1 MTCALSPIGSQGHN
15 KMMQDQCS
23 GLDVIFNTLGFF
35 SFLYD
40 ISCGF
45 VILFNDPYALLFVL
59 LAALVGIIFGALP
72 GLTAAAAIAM
82 MLPILIAY
90 NDEIGGLA
98 GLAFLYV
105 IGKSGRY
112 GGSIAAIL
120 FNTPGTAASA
130 ATMQDGYPM
139 TQKGKAGKALKTATI
154 ASAYGDYFGEIVL
167 IFGAVIIAT
176 FTRKFGPPENFA
188 IYLMAFVV
196 IGSVV
201 SDSIVKGIISTLFG
215 AIIGL
220 IGEDVITGQFKMT
233 MGIDELEAGMALVPL
248 LIGVFVIS
256 EVIVQAEKAAKIKM
270 INVVPKT
277 LDSGED
283 YFTWMEFKR
292 CIPLM
297 FRSSVY
303 GSLIGMMPG
312 LGSSV
317 ACFVAYG
324 EEKRRAKNKDEWGTG
339 VVEGIVAPESA
350 NNAVSGP
357 SMIPLLTLGIPGST
371 IAAVLIGMF
380 LVNGLQPGPSIFAEE
395 PPLFIGGQLI
405 SPREFIFGIFAA
417 GLIGIACYALIGYF
431 AASFVGKMI
440 AILPSQYLYPFIFMT
455 ALAASYSSRASIWD
469 VGFAL
474 LFGVIGYAM
483 RRTNFSAAAFIIA
496 FVLTASMEEAFR
508 QSMIISDKGFLIFAS
523 FEYQNKFSYAP
534 IFLLIGAAVV
544 VLRSWSSIKARKNH
558 S

>member
-1 MTCALSPIGSQGHN
+1 MFFE
-15 KMMQDQCS
+15 D
-23 GLDVIFNTLGFF
+23 IFG
-35 SFLYD
+35 
-40 ISCGF
+40 GF
-45 VILFNDPYALLFVL
+45 VTLFSDPYAIWFVF
-59 LAALVGIIFGALP
+59 LAAFVGIVFGALP

-139 TQKGKAGKALKTATI
+139 TQSGRAGKALKTATV
-154 ASAYGDYFGEIVL
+154 ASAFGDYFGEIVL
-167 IFGAVIIAT
+167 IFGAVSIAA
-176 FTRKFGPPENFA
+176 FTKKFGPPENFA
-188 IYLMAFVV
+188 IYLMAFFVV
-196 IGSVV
+196 GSVV
-201 SDSIVKGIISTLFG
+201 GDSIIKGIVSTLFG
-215 AIIGL
+215 AAIAL
-220 IGEDVITGQFKMT
+220 IGEDTITGQFKMT
-233 MGIDELEAGMALVPL
+233 MGIDELESGMALVPL

-256 EVIVQAEKAAKIKM
+256 EVIIQAEKAAKVKM
-270 INVVPKT
+270 IDFDKSK
-277 LDSGED
+277 LDDPSAH
-283 YFTWMEFKR
+283 YFTWPEFKR
-292 CIPLM
+292 CFPLM
-297 FRSSVY
+297 FRSSIY

-339 VVEGIVAPESA
+339 VVEGIAAPESA

-380 LVNGLQPGPSIFAEE
+380 LVNGLQVGPQIFATE
-395 PPLFIGGQLI
+395 PPLFVAGQMM
-405 SPREFIFGIFAA
+405 SPREFIFAVFAA
-417 GLIGIACYALIGYF
+417 GLVGIGAYAIIGYF
-431 AASFVGKMI
+431 AAPMIGKAI
-440 AILPSQYLYPFIFMT
+440 AVLPTQYLYPVIFMIS
-455 ALAASYSSRASIWD
+455 LAASYSSRASIWD
-469 VGFAL
+469 VGFAI
-474 LFGVIGYAM
+474 LFGVIGYGM

-496 FVLTASMEEAFR
+496 FVLTSSMEESFR
-508 QSMIISDKGFLIFAS
+508 QSMIISDNGIMVFLN

-534 IFLLIGAAVV
+534 IFLIIGAIVV
-544 VLRSWSSIKARKNH
+544 GFRAYSTIARNKKA
-558 S
+558 

>member
-1 MTCALSPIGSQGHN
+1 MIFTDILGGFETLLN
-15 KMMQDQCS
+15 DQ
-23 GLDVIFNTLGFF
+23 
-35 SFLYD
+35 
-40 ISCGF
+40 
-45 VILFNDPYALLFVL
+45 YAIWFVL
-59 LAALVGIIFGALP
+59 LASFVGIVFGALP

-139 TQKGKAGKALKTATI
+139 TQSGRAGKALKTATI
-154 ASAYGDYFGEIVL
+154 SSAFGDYFGEIVL
-167 IFGAVIIAT
+167 IFGAVFIAT

-188 IYLMAFVV
+188 IYLMAFVI

-201 SDSIVKGIISTLFG
+201 SDSIIKGIISTLFG
-215 AIIGL
+215 ASIAL
-220 IGEDVITGQFKMT
+220 IGEDTITGQFKMT
-233 MGIDELEAGMALVPL
+233 MGIDELESGMALVPL

-256 EVIVQAEKAAKIKM
+256 EVIIQAEKSAKVKM
-270 INVVPKT
+270 IDMSADGIDDPT
-277 LDSGED
+277 AQ
-283 YFTWMEFKR
+283 YFTWAEFKR
-292 CIPLM
+292 CLPLM
-297 FRSSVY
+297 FRSSII

-324 EEKRRAKNKDEWGTG
+324 EEKRKAKNKDKWGTG
-339 VVEGIVAPESA
+339 VVEGIAAPESA

-380 LVNGLQPGPSIFAEE
+380 LVNGLQVGPQIFATE
-395 PPLFIGGQLI
+395 PPLFMGGQLI
-405 SPREFIFGIFAA
+405 SPREFIFGMFAA
-417 GLIGIACYALIGYF
+417 GLVGIACYALIGYF
-431 AASFVGKMI
+431 LAPFIGRLISK
-440 AILPSQYLYPFIFMT
+440 LPTQYLYPFIFMISI
-455 ALAASYSSRASIWD
+455 AASYSSRASIWD

-474 LFGVIGYAM
+474 LFGVIGYGM

-508 QSMIISDKGFLIFAS
+508 QSMIISDNGLMLFLS

-534 IFLLIGAAVV
+534 IFLIIGTAVV
-544 VLRSWSSIKARKNH
+544 VFRAISSHRAKNKAH

>member
-1 MTCALSPIGSQGHN
+1 MFFE
-15 KMMQDQCS
+15 D
-23 GLDVIFNTLGFF
+23 IFGGFTTLF
-35 SFLYD
+35 S
-40 ISCGF
+40 
-45 VILFNDPYALLFVL
+45 DPYAIWFVF
-59 LAALVGIIFGALP
+59 LAAFVGIVFGALP

-139 TQKGKAGKALKTATI
+139 TQSGRAGKALKTATI
-154 ASAYGDYFGEIVL
+154 ASAYGDYFGEFVL
-167 IFGAVIIAT
+167 IFGAVSIAT
-176 FTRKFGPPENFA
+176 FTKQFGPPENFA
-188 IYLMAFVV
+188 IYLMAFFVV
-196 IGSVV
+196 GSVV
-201 SDSIVKGIISTLFG
+201 GDSIIKGIISTLFG
-215 AIIGL
+215 AAIAL
-220 IGEDVITGQFKMT
+220 IGEDTITGQFKMT
-233 MGIDELEAGMALVPL
+233 MGIDELESGMALVPL

-256 EVIVQAEKAAKIKM
+256 EVIIQAEKAAKVKM
-270 INVVPKT
+270 IDIDKT
-277 LDSGED
+277 KLDDPSAH
-283 YFTWMEFKR
+283 YFTWPEFKR
-292 CIPLM
+292 CFPLM
-297 FRSSVY
+297 FRSSIY

-339 VVEGIVAPESA
+339 VVEGIAAPESA

-380 LVNGLQPGPSIFAEE
+380 LVNGLQVGPQIFATE
-395 PPLFIGGQLI
+395 PPLFVAGQMM
-405 SPREFIFGIFAA
+405 SPREFIFGVFAA
-417 GLIGIACYALIGYF
+417 GLVGIGAYAIIGYF
-431 AASFVGKMI
+431 AAPMIGKAI
-440 AILPSQYLYPFIFMT
+440 AVLPTQYLYPVIFMIS
-455 ALAASYSSRASIWD
+455 LAASYSSRASIWD
-469 VGFAL
+469 VGFAI
-474 LFGVIGYAM
+474 LFGVIGYGM

-496 FVLTASMEEAFR
+496 FVLTSSMEEAFR
-508 QSMIISDKGFLIFAS
+508 QSMIISDVGVMVFFN

-534 IFLLIGAAVV
+534 IFLIIGAVV
-544 VLRSWSSIKARKNH
+544 VGIRAFSIMSKNKADREK
-558 S
+558 

>member
-1 MTCALSPIGSQGHN
+1 
-15 KMMQDQCS
+15 
-23 GLDVIFNTLGFF
+23 
-35 SFLYD
+35 
-40 ISCGF
+40 
-45 VILFNDPYALLFVL
+45 
-59 LAALVGIIFGALP
+59 
-72 GLTAAAAIAM
+72 M

-139 TQKGKAGKALKTATI
+139 TQSGRAGKALKTATI
-154 ASAYGDYFGEIVL
+154 SSAFGDYFGEIVL
-167 IFGAVIIAT
+167 IFGAVFIAT

-188 IYLMAFVV
+188 IYLMAFII

-201 SDSIVKGIISTLFG
+201 SDSIIKGIISTLFG
-215 AIIGL
+215 ASIAL
-220 IGEDVITGQFKMT
+220 IGEDTITGQFKMT
-233 MGIDELEAGMALVPL
+233 MGIDELESGMALVPL

-256 EVIVQAEKAAKIKM
+256 EVIIQAEKSAKVKM
-270 INVVPKT
+270 IDMSADGIDDPT
-277 LDSGED
+277 AQ
-283 YFTWMEFKR
+283 YFTWAEFKR
-292 CIPLM
+292 CLPLM
-297 FRSSVY
+297 FRSSII

-324 EEKRRAKNKDEWGTG
+324 EEKRKAKNKDKWGTG
-339 VVEGIVAPESA
+339 VVEGIAAPESA

-380 LVNGLQPGPSIFAEE
+380 LVNGLQVGPQIFATE
-395 PPLFIGGQLI
+395 PPLFMGGQLI
-405 SPREFIFGIFAA
+405 SPREFIFGMFAA
-417 GLIGIACYALIGYF
+417 GLVGIACYALIGYF
-431 AASFVGKMI
+431 LAPVIGRVISK
-440 AILPSQYLYPFIFMT
+440 LPTQYLYPFIFMISI
-455 ALAASYSSRASIWD
+455 AASYSSRASIWD

-474 LFGVIGYAM
+474 LFGVIGYGM

-508 QSMIISDKGFLIFAS
+508 QSMIISDNGLMLFLS

-534 IFLLIGAAVV
+534 IFLIIGTAVV
-544 VLRSWSSIKARKNH
+544 VFRAISSQRAKSKAG

>member
-1 MTCALSPIGSQGHN
+1 MEMHQNQCAGLQEWFDTMGFLS
-15 KMMQDQCS
+15 
-23 GLDVIFNTLGFF
+23 IFF
-35 SFLYD
+35 D

-45 VILFNDPYALLFVL
+45 VTLFADPYALIFVV
-59 LAALVGIIFGALP
+59 LAAFVGIVFGALP

-90 NDEIGGLA
+90 NDEIGALSGLV
-98 GLAFLYV
+98 FLYV
-105 IGKSGRY
+105 VGKSGRY

-139 TQKGKAGKALKTATI
+139 TQKGQAGKALKTATV
-154 ASAYGDYFGEIVL
+154 ASAFGDYSGEIVL
-167 IFGAVIIAT
+167 IFGAVAIAA

-201 SDSIVKGIISTLFG
+201 SDSIIKGILSTLFG
-215 AIIGL
+215 GVVGL

-233 MGIDELEAGMALVPL
+233 MGIDELESGMALVPL

-256 EVIVQAEKAAKIKM
+256 EVIIQAEKSAKVKM
-270 INVVPKT
+270 IDLAPEGDVDPT
-277 LDSGED
+277 DH
-283 YFTWMEFKR
+283 YFTWPEFKR
-292 CIPLM
+292 CVPLM
-297 FRSSVY
+297 FRSSIY

-324 EEKRRAKNKDEWGTG
+324 EEKRRAKNKNDWGTG
-339 VVEGIVAPESA
+339 VVEGVAAPESA

-380 LVNGLQPGPSIFAEE
+380 LVNGLQPGPTIFSSDTTVSYFVPSTKDFFEITSREYIFAV
-395 PPLFIGGQLI
+395 
-405 SPREFIFGIFAA
+405 FAA
-417 GLIGIACYALIGYF
+417 GLVGIAAYSLIGYF
-431 AASFVGKMI
+431 GAPLVGRVI
-440 AILPSQYLYPFIFMT
+440 AFLPTQYLYPFIFMT
-455 ALAASYSSRASIWD
+455 ALGASYSSRASIWD

-496 FVLTASMEEAFR
+496 FVLTASMEESFR
-508 QSMIISDKGFLIFAS
+508 QSMIIADNGLWIFLN
-523 FEYQNKFSYAP
+523 FEYQGKFSYAP
-534 IFLLIGAAVV
+534 IFLLIGLAVV
-544 VLRSWSSIKARKNH
+544 LLRSWSTYRAQAKES

>member
-1 MTCALSPIGSQGHN
+1 MFFE
-15 KMMQDQCS
+15 D
-23 GLDVIFNTLGFF
+23 IFGGFTTLF
-35 SFLYD
+35 S
-40 ISCGF
+40 
-45 VILFNDPYALLFVL
+45 DPYAIWFVF
-59 LAALVGIIFGALP
+59 LAAFVGIVFGALP

-139 TQKGKAGKALKTATI
+139 TQSGRAGKALKTATI
-154 ASAYGDYFGEIVL
+154 ASAYGDYFGEFVL
-167 IFGAVIIAT
+167 IFGAVSIAT
-176 FTRKFGPPENFA
+176 FTKQFGPPENFA
-188 IYLMAFVV
+188 IYLMAFFVV
-196 IGSVV
+196 GSVV
-201 SDSIVKGIISTLFG
+201 GDSIIKGIISTLFG
-215 AIIGL
+215 AAIAL
-220 IGEDVITGQFKMT
+220 IGEDTITGQFKMT
-233 MGIDELEAGMALVPL
+233 MGIDELESGMALVPL

-256 EVIVQAEKAAKIKM
+256 EVIIQAEKAAKVKM
-270 INVVPKT
+270 IDIDKT
-277 LDSGED
+277 KLDD
-283 YFTWMEFKR
+283 PTAHYFTWPEFKR
-292 CIPLM
+292 CFPLM
-297 FRSSVY
+297 FRSSIY

-339 VVEGIVAPESA
+339 VVEGIAAPESA

-380 LVNGLQPGPSIFAEE
+380 LVNGLQVGPQIFATE
-395 PPLFIGGQLI
+395 PPLFVAGQMM
-405 SPREFIFGIFAA
+405 SPREFIFGVFAA
-417 GLIGIACYALIGYF
+417 GLVGIGAYAIIGYF
-431 AASFVGKMI
+431 AAPMI
-440 AILPSQYLYPFIFMT
+440 GRAIAVLPTQYLYPVIFMIS
-455 ALAASYSSRASIWD
+455 LAASYSSRASIWD
-469 VGFAL
+469 VGFAV
-474 LFGVIGYAM
+474 LFGVIGYGM

-496 FVLTASMEEAFR
+496 FVLTSSMEEAFR
-508 QSMIISDKGFLIFAS
+508 QSMIISDNGIMVFLN
-523 FEYQNKFSYAP
+523 FEYMGKFSYAP
-534 IFLLIGAAVV
+534 IFLIIGAIVV
-544 VLRSWSSIKARKNH
+544 GFRAYSTIAKNKKA
-558 S
+558 

>member
-1 MTCALSPIGSQGHN
+1 MVFADIIGG
-15 KMMQDQCS
+15 
-23 GLDVIFNTLGFF
+23 FTTLF
-35 SFLYD
+35 S
-40 ISCGF
+40 
-45 VILFNDPYALLFVL
+45 DPYAIYFVV
-59 LAALVGIIFGALP
+59 LAAFVGIVFGALP

-139 TQKGKAGKALKTATI
+139 TQSGRAGKALKTATV
-154 ASAYGDYFGEIVL
+154 ASAYGDYFGEIIL
-167 IFGAVIIAT
+167 IFGAVAIAA
-176 FTRKFGPPENFA
+176 FTKKFGPPENFA

-201 SDSIVKGIISTLFG
+201 SDSIIKGIISTLFG
-215 AIIGL
+215 AVIAL
-220 IGEDVITGQFKMT
+220 IGEDTITGQFKMT
-233 MGIDELEAGMALVPL
+233 MGIDELESGMALVPL

-256 EVIVQAEKAAKIKM
+256 EVIIQAEKAAKVKM
-270 INVVPKT
+270 ID
-277 LDSGED
+277 LDKSKLD
-283 YFTWMEFKR
+283 DPTAHYFTWPEFKR
-292 CIPLM
+292 CFPLM
-297 FRSSVY
+297 FRSSIY

-324 EEKRRAKNKDEWGTG
+324 EEKRKAKNKDKWGTG
-339 VVEGIVAPESA
+339 VVEGIAAPESA

-380 LVNGLQPGPSIFAEE
+380 LVNGLQVGPQIFATE
-395 PPLFIGGQLI
+395 PPLFVAGQMM

-417 GLIGIACYALIGYF
+417 GLVGIACYAVIGYF
-431 AASFVGKMI
+431 TAPLIGRAI
-440 AILPSQYLYPFIFMT
+440 AILPTQYLYPFIFMIS
-455 ALAASYSSRASIWD
+455 LAASYSSRASIWD
-469 VGFAL
+469 VGFAI
-474 LFGVIGYAM
+474 LFGIIGYGM

-496 FVLTASMEEAFR
+496 FVLTSSMEEAFR
-508 QSMIISDKGFLIFAS
+508 QSMIISDNGIWLFFS

-544 VLRSWSSIKARKNH
+544 IIRAVSSMSKNKNVTPK
-558 S
+558 

>member
-1 MTCALSPIGSQGHN
+1 MLQNQCANLQTFFENAGFLS
-15 KMMQDQCS
+15 
-23 GLDVIFNTLGFF
+23 IF
-35 SFLYD
+35 YD

-45 VILFNDPYALLFVL
+45 IVLFNDPYALIFVI
-59 LAALVGIIFGALP
+59 LAAIVGIVFGALP

-139 TQKGKAGKALKTATI
+139 TQKGKAGKALKSATI
-154 ASAYGDYFGEIVL
+154 ASAFGDYFGEIVL
-167 IFGAVIIAT
+167 IFGAVSIAA

-201 SDSIVKGIISTLFG
+201 TDSIVKGIISTLFG
-215 AIIGL
+215 AVIGL

-233 MGIDELEAGMALVPL
+233 MGVDELESGMALVPL

-270 INVVPKT
+270 MDVAPEAN
-277 LDSGED
+277 LDKSED
-283 YFTWMEFKR
+283 YFTWAEFKR
-292 CIPLM
+292 CTPLM
-297 FRSSVY
+297 FRSSIY

-339 VVEGIVAPESA
+339 IVEGIVAPESA

-380 LVNGLQPGPSIFAEE
+380 LVNGLQPGPTIFATE
-395 PPLFIGGQLI
+395 PPLFMGGQLI
-405 SPREFIFGIFAA
+405 SPREFIFGVFAA
-417 GLIGIACYALIGYF
+417 GLIGIAAYAIIGYF
-431 AASFVGKMI
+431 GASWVGKII
-440 AILPSQYLYPFIFMT
+440 AYLPTQYLYPFIFMT

-496 FVLTASMEEAFR
+496 FVLTSSMEEAFR
-508 QSMIISDKGFLIFAS
+508 QSMIISDTGFFIFTS
-523 FEYQNKFSYAP
+523 FEYQGKFSYAP
-534 IFLLIGAAVV
+534 IFLMIGAAVV
-544 VLRSWSSIKARKNH
+544 IMRAWSSFRAPK
-558 S
+558 

>member
-1 MTCALSPIGSQGHN
+1 MFFE
-15 KMMQDQCS
+15 D
-23 GLDVIFNTLGFF
+23 IFGGFTTLF
-35 SFLYD
+35 S
-40 ISCGF
+40 
-45 VILFNDPYALLFVL
+45 DPYAIWFVF
-59 LAALVGIIFGALP
+59 LAAFVGIVFGALP

-139 TQKGKAGKALKTATI
+139 TQSGRAGKALKTATI
-154 ASAYGDYFGEIVL
+154 ASAYGDYFGEFVL
-167 IFGAVIIAT
+167 IFGAVSIAT
-176 FTRKFGPPENFA
+176 FTKQFGPPENFA
-188 IYLMAFVV
+188 IYLMAFFVV
-196 IGSVV
+196 GSVV
-201 SDSIVKGIISTLFG
+201 GDSIIKGIISTLFG
-215 AIIGL
+215 AAIAL
-220 IGEDVITGQFKMT
+220 IGEDTITGQFKMT
-233 MGIDELEAGMALVPL
+233 MGIDELESGMALVPL

-256 EVIVQAEKAAKIKM
+256 EVIIQAEKAAKVKM
-270 INVVPKT
+270 IDIDKT
-277 LDSGED
+277 KLDD
-283 YFTWMEFKR
+283 PTAHYFTWPEFKR
-292 CIPLM
+292 CFPLM
-297 FRSSVY
+297 FRSSIY

-339 VVEGIVAPESA
+339 VVEGIAAPESA

-380 LVNGLQPGPSIFAEE
+380 LVNGLQVGPQIFATE
-395 PPLFIGGQLI
+395 PPLFVAGQMM
-405 SPREFIFGIFAA
+405 SPREFIFGVFAA
-417 GLIGIACYALIGYF
+417 GLVGIGAYAIIGYF
-431 AASFVGKMI
+431 AAPMIGKAI
-440 AILPSQYLYPFIFMT
+440 AVLPTQYLYPVIFMIS
-455 ALAASYSSRASIWD
+455 LAASYSSRASIWD
-469 VGFAL
+469 VGFAI
-474 LFGVIGYAM
+474 LFGVIGYGM

-496 FVLTASMEEAFR
+496 FVLTSSMEEAFR
-508 QSMIISDKGFLIFAS
+508 QSMIISDVGIMVFFN

-534 IFLLIGAAVV
+534 IFLIIGAVV
-544 VLRSWSSIKARKNH
+544 VGIRAFSIMSKNKADREK
-558 S
+558 

>member
-1 MTCALSPIGSQGHN
+1 M
-15 KMMQDQCS
+15 
-23 GLDVIFNTLGFF
+23 IFTDILG
-35 SFLYD
+35 
-40 ISCGF
+40 GF
-45 VILFNDPYALLFVL
+45 ETLFNDQYAIWFVL
-59 LAALVGIIFGALP
+59 LASFVGIIFGALP

-139 TQKGKAGKALKTATI
+139 TQSGRAGKALKTATI
-154 ASAYGDYFGEIVL
+154 SSAFGDYFGEIVL
-167 IFGAVIIAT
+167 IFGAVFIAT

-188 IYLMAFVV
+188 IYLMAFVI

-201 SDSIVKGIISTLFG
+201 SDSIIKGIISTLFG
-215 AIIGL
+215 ASIDL
-220 IGEDVITGQFKMT
+220 IGEDTITGQFKMT
-233 MGIDELEAGMALVPL
+233 MGIDELESGMALVPL

-256 EVIVQAEKAAKIKM
+256 EVIIQAEKSAKVKM
-270 INVVPKT
+270 IDMSADGIDDPT
-277 LDSGED
+277 AQ
-283 YFTWMEFKR
+283 YFTWAEFKR
-292 CIPLM
+292 CLPLM
-297 FRSSVY
+297 FRSSII

-324 EEKRRAKNKDEWGTG
+324 EEKRKAKNKDKWGTG
-339 VVEGIVAPESA
+339 IVEGIAAPESA

-380 LVNGLQPGPSIFAEE
+380 LVNGLQVGPQIFATE
-395 PPLFIGGQLI
+395 PPLFMGGQLI
-405 SPREFIFGIFAA
+405 SPREFIFGMFAA
-417 GLIGIACYALIGYF
+417 GLVGIACYALIGYF
-431 AASFVGKMI
+431 LAPFIGRLISK
-440 AILPSQYLYPFIFMT
+440 LPTQYLYPFIFMISI
-455 ALAASYSSRASIWD
+455 AASYSSRASIWD

-474 LFGVIGYAM
+474 LFGVIGYGM

-508 QSMIISDKGFLIFAS
+508 QSMIISDNGLLLFLS

-534 IFLLIGAAVV
+534 IFLIIGTAVV
-544 VLRSWSSIKARKNH
+544 VFRAISSHRAKNKAH

>member
-1 MTCALSPIGSQGHN
+1 MIFTDILGGFETLLN
-15 KMMQDQCS
+15 DQ
-23 GLDVIFNTLGFF
+23 
-35 SFLYD
+35 
-40 ISCGF
+40 
-45 VILFNDPYALLFVL
+45 YAIWFVL
-59 LAALVGIIFGALP
+59 LASFVGIVFGALP

-139 TQKGKAGKALKTATI
+139 TQSGRAGKALKTATI
-154 ASAYGDYFGEIVL
+154 SSAFGDYFGEIVL
-167 IFGAVIIAT
+167 IFGAVFIAT

-188 IYLMAFVV
+188 IYLMAFVI

-201 SDSIVKGIISTLFG
+201 SDSIIKGIISTLFG
-215 AIIGL
+215 ASIAL
-220 IGEDVITGQFKMT
+220 IGEDTITGQFKMT
-233 MGIDELEAGMALVPL
+233 MGIDELESGMALVPL

-256 EVIVQAEKAAKIKM
+256 EVIIQAEKSAKVKM
-270 INVVPKT
+270 IDMSADGIDDPT
-277 LDSGED
+277 AQ
-283 YFTWMEFKR
+283 YFTWAEFKR
-292 CIPLM
+292 CLPLM
-297 FRSSVY
+297 FRSSII

-324 EEKRRAKNKDEWGTG
+324 EEKRKAKNKDKWGTG
-339 VVEGIVAPESA
+339 VVEGIAAPESA

-380 LVNGLQPGPSIFAEE
+380 LVNGLQVGPQIFATE
-395 PPLFIGGQLI
+395 PPLFMGGQLI
-405 SPREFIFGIFAA
+405 SPREFIFGMFAA
-417 GLIGIACYALIGYF
+417 GLVGIACYALVGYF
-431 AASFVGKMI
+431 LAPFIGRLISK
-440 AILPSQYLYPFIFMT
+440 LPTQYLYPFIFMISI
-455 ALAASYSSRASIWD
+455 AASYSSRASIWD

-474 LFGVIGYAM
+474 LFGVIGYGM

-508 QSMIISDKGFLIFAS
+508 QSMIISDNGLMLFLS

-534 IFLLIGAAVV
+534 IFLIIGTAVV
-544 VLRSWSSIKARKNH
+544 VFRAISSHRAKNKAH

>member
-1 MTCALSPIGSQGHN
+1 MFQNQCANLQTYFEHSGFLS
-15 KMMQDQCS
+15 
-23 GLDVIFNTLGFF
+23 IF
-35 SFLYD
+35 YD

-45 VILFNDPYALLFVL
+45 VVLFNDPYALIFVV
-59 LAALVGIIFGALP
+59 LAAIVGIVFGALP

-139 TQKGKAGKALKTATI
+139 TQKGKAGKALKAATI
-154 ASAYGDYFGEIVL
+154 ASAFGDYFGEIIL
-167 IFGAVIIAT
+167 IFGAVTIAA

-201 SDSIVKGIISTLFG
+201 TDSVVKGVISTLFG
-215 AIIGL
+215 AFVGL
-220 IGEDVITGQFKMT
+220 IGEDIITGQFKMT
-233 MGIDELEAGMALVPL
+233 MGIDELESGMALVPL

-270 INVVPKT
+270 MDAAPEAN
-277 LDSGED
+277 LDKSED
-283 YFTWMEFKR
+283 YFTWAEFKR
-292 CIPLM
+292 CTPLM
-297 FRSSVY
+297 FRSSIY

-339 VVEGIVAPESA
+339 IVEGIVAPESA

-380 LVNGLQPGPSIFAEE
+380 LVNGLQPGPTIIATE
-395 PPLFIGGQLI
+395 PPLFMGGQLI
-405 SPREFIFGIFAA
+405 SPREFIFGVFAA
-417 GLIGIACYALIGYF
+417 GLIGIAAYAFIGYF
-431 AASFVGKMI
+431 AASWVGKII
-440 AILPSQYLYPFIFMT
+440 AYLPTQYLYPFIFMT

-496 FVLTASMEEAFR
+496 FVLTSSMEEAFR
-508 QSMIISDKGFLIFAS
+508 QSMIISDTGFFIFTS
-523 FEYQNKFSYAP
+523 FEYQGKFSYAP
-534 IFLLIGAAVV
+534 IFLMIGAAVV
-544 VLRSWSSIKARKNH
+544 IMRAWSSFKTPK
-558 S
+558 

>member
-1 MTCALSPIGSQGHN
+1 MFQNQCANLQTFFENAGFLS
-15 KMMQDQCS
+15 
-23 GLDVIFNTLGFF
+23 IF
-35 SFLYD
+35 YD

-45 VILFNDPYALLFVL
+45 VVLFNDPYALIFVV
-59 LAALVGIIFGALP
+59 LAAIVGIVFGALP

-139 TQKGKAGKALKTATI
+139 TQKGKAGKALKSATI
-154 ASAYGDYFGEIVL
+154 ASAFGDYFGEIIL
-167 IFGAVIIAT
+167 IFGAVSIAA

-188 IYLMAFVV
+188 IYLMAFIV

-201 SDSIVKGIISTLFG
+201 TDSIVKGIISTLFG
-215 AIIGL
+215 AVIGL

-233 MGIDELEAGMALVPL
+233 MGIDELESGMALVPL

-270 INVVPKT
+270 MDVAPEAN
-277 LDSGED
+277 LDKSED
-283 YFTWMEFKR
+283 YFTWAEFKR
-292 CIPLM
+292 CTPLM
-297 FRSSVY
+297 FRSSTY

-339 VVEGIVAPESA
+339 IVEGIVAPESA

-380 LVNGLQPGPSIFAEE
+380 LVNGLQPGPTIFATE
-395 PPLFIGGQLI
+395 PPLFMGGQLI
-405 SPREFIFGIFAA
+405 SPREFIFGVFAA
-417 GLIGIACYALIGYF
+417 GLIGIAAYAFIGYF
-431 AASFVGKMI
+431 AASWVGKII
-440 AILPSQYLYPFIFMT
+440 AYLPTQYLYPFIFMT

-496 FVLTASMEEAFR
+496 FVLTSSMEEAFR
-508 QSMIISDKGFLIFAS
+508 QSMIISDTGFFIFTS
-523 FEYQNKFSYAP
+523 FEYQGKFSYAP
-534 IFLLIGAAVV
+534 IFLMIGAAVV
-544 VLRSWSSIKARKNH
+544 IMRAWSSFKTPK
-558 S
+558 

>member
-1 MTCALSPIGSQGHN
+1 MVFE
-15 KMMQDQCS
+15 D
-23 GLDVIFNTLGFF
+23 IFG
-35 SFLYD
+35 
-40 ISCGF
+40 GF
-45 VILFNDPYALLFVL
+45 VTLFSDPYAIWFVF
-59 LAALVGIIFGALP
+59 LAAFVGIVFGALP

-139 TQKGKAGKALKTATI
+139 TQSGRAGKALKTATI
-154 ASAYGDYFGEIVL
+154 SSAFGDYFGEIVL
-167 IFGAVIIAT
+167 IFGAVSIAA
-176 FTRKFGPPENFA
+176 FTKQFGPPENFA
-188 IYLMAFVV
+188 IYLMAFFVV
-196 IGSVV
+196 GSVV
-201 SDSIVKGIISTLFG
+201 SDSIVKGIVSTLFG
-215 AIIGL
+215 AAIAL
-220 IGEDVITGQFKMT
+220 IGEDTITGQFKMT
-233 MGIDELEAGMALVPL
+233 MGIDELESGMALVPL

-256 EVIVQAEKAAKIKM
+256 EVIIQAEKAAKVKM
-270 INVVPKT
+270 IDIDSSK
-277 LDSGED
+277 LDD
-283 YFTWMEFKR
+283 PTAHYFTWPEFKR
-292 CIPLM
+292 CLPIM
-297 FRSSVY
+297 FRSSIY

-324 EEKRRAKNKDEWGTG
+324 EEKRKAKNKDEWGTG
-339 VVEGIVAPESA
+339 VVEGIAAPETA

-380 LVNGLQPGPSIFAEE
+380 LVNGLQVGPQIFATE
-395 PPLFIGGQLI
+395 PPLFVAGQMM
-405 SPREFIFGIFAA
+405 SPREFIFGVFAA
-417 GLIGIACYALIGYF
+417 GLVGIGAYAIIGYF
-431 AASFVGKMI
+431 AAPLIGKAI
-440 AILPSQYLYPFIFMT
+440 AVLPTQYLYPVIFMIS
-455 ALAASYSSRASIWD
+455 LAASYSSRASIWD
-469 VGFAL
+469 VGFAI
-474 LFGVIGYAM
+474 LFGVIGYGM

-496 FVLTASMEEAFR
+496 FVLTSSMEEAFR
-508 QSMIISDKGFLIFAS
+508 QSMIISDSGIMVFFN

-534 IFLLIGAAVV
+534 IFLIIGAIVV
-544 VLRSWSSIKARKNH
+544 GFRAYSTIARNKKA
-558 S
+558 